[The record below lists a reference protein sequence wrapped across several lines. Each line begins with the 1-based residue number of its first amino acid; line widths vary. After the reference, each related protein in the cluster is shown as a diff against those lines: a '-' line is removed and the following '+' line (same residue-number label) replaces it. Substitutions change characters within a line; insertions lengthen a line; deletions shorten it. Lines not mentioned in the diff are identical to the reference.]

1 MFFVFHFLFFPA
13 GSSPLYPHPYS
24 LWFCSC
30 PSHALFPT
38 SLCPFIF
45 SLLSLLP
52 VPVRWLHL
60 YQLLSF
66 FMFHAPVLLI
76 RLFFF
81 FNSFYFGVSQRRILV
96 TPLCG
101 AYTRLDIK
109 IVLQNVSRID
119 LICLK
124 EHISFSEAYDQFY
137 WKLLPSSRAISLGW
151 KIPGCSNILLKLLK
165 TDLIFLKWKVWDDS
179 SCGHQYLSC
188 SSSVVFY
195 FVLFYS
201 LDLFYWGH
209 IALINFHINV
219 VKLMFPLQTFLKL
232 LIYLL
237 KILSILKWIRI
248 FRQEKAIKCFNN
260 QYIYDFIWNE
270 NHINL
275 NSYRNFKV
283 RVTYIKVRGTK

>member
-1 MFFVFHFLFFPA
+1 MFFTSYSFLLVVPHSIHIPTPSDSVPAPAMPSFLPHYVPSSFLFFL
-13 GSSPLYPHPYS
+13 S
-24 LWFCSC
+24 
-30 PSHALFPT
+30 
-38 SLCPFIF
+38 SLCPWGGFIF
-45 SLLSLLP
+45 T
-52 VPVRWLHL
+52 
-60 YQLLSF
+60 SF
-66 FMFHAPVLLI
+66 FPSSCFMLQCSSSDF
-76 RLFFF
+76 FFF

-209 IALINFHINV
+209 IALINFHVNV
-219 VKLMFPLQTFLKL
+219 VKLMFPLQTFLIDL
-232 LIYLL
+232 PIQ
-237 KILSILKWIRI
+237 SILIDLPI
-248 FRQEKAIKCFNN
+248 
-260 QYIYDFIWNE
+260 E
-270 NHINL
+270 NLIHSEMNTDIQTRK
-275 NSYRNFKV
+275 SY
-283 RVTYIKVRGTK
+283 

>member
-1 MFFVFHFLFFPA
+1 M
-13 GSSPLYPHPYS
+13 S
-24 LWFCSC
+24 
-30 PSHALFPT
+30 
-38 SLCPFIF
+38 
-45 SLLSLLP
+45 
-52 VPVRWLHL
+52 LHL
-60 YQLLSF
+60 FSSFSPPCAREVASSLPASFLLHVSCSS
-66 FMFHAPVLLI
+66 APHQTF
-76 RLFFF
+76 FFF

-209 IALINFHINV
+209 IALINFHVNV
-219 VKLMFPLQTFLKL
+219 VKLMFPLQTFLIDL
-232 LIYLL
+232 PIQ
-237 KILSILKWIRI
+237 SILIDLPI
-248 FRQEKAIKCFNN
+248 
-260 QYIYDFIWNE
+260 E
-270 NHINL
+270 NLIHSEMNTDIQTRK
-275 NSYRNFKV
+275 SY
-283 RVTYIKVRGTK
+283 